1 MLSAISLSRAPQPT
15 VRMQFA
21 FMSNGTDHPDAYRQL
36 SVSVIVPVYNEIELV
51 ETSVQAIDGFLAG
64 QELDHEIIII
74 ESGSTDGSAAACD
87 RLGEMLPAVAVIH
100 ETQRNGLGSALRLGY
115 AAATMDLVW
124 LVTVDIPFP
133 LHTLC
138 QALPLIAECDCVLS
152 YRSEDNRGALRRI
165 QSWGYNT
172 LVKTVLGLPMRT
184 VNSAFKLYRR
194 SALTSI
200 PLKSS
205 GWFLD
210 AEVLYWVARRGYRF
224 REIPVPLLER
234 EAGASKIGPS
244 DIVWILRELAKFR
257 WSLMRDAPEPG
268 HKGGTT

>member
-1 MLSAISLSRAPQPT
+1 MKR
-15 VRMQFA
+15 
-21 FMSNGTDHPDAYRQL
+21 
-36 SVSVIVPVYNEIELV
+36 SVSVVVPVYNEIELV
-51 ETSVQAIDGFLAG
+51 EASVRAIDRFLRG
-64 QELDHEIIII
+64 QELDYEIIII

-87 RLGEMLPAVAVIH
+87 RLAETLPAVGVIH

-133 LHTLC
+133 LHTLRE
-138 QALPLIAECDCVLS
+138 ALPLIVECDCVLS
-152 YRSEDNRGALRRI
+152 YRSEDHRGVLRRI
-165 QSWGYNT
+165 QSWGYNA

-194 SALTSI
+194 GVLTSI
-200 PLKSS
+200 PLKSN

-224 REIPVPLLER
+224 REIPVPLLQR
-234 EAGASKIGPS
+234 EGGTSKIGPS
-244 DIVWILRELAKFR
+244 DIVWILRELIKFR
-257 WSLMRDAPEPG
+257 WSLMRKAADQGIEVAR
-268 HKGGTT
+268 HDRS